1 MANDS
6 QDLGKE
12 SQENMQE
19 TAEHPAVS
27 DAQDD
32 ASHTQD
38 AASTDTIEGIAAED
52 DTAGPVVMAPSASSR
67 RSIINIPRSQRR
79 GLFAR
84 FAMIPEVEDPYCYYK
99 DSTKWLL
106 TLIIALA
113 AAAAPMGSAI
123 FYSSLPEIAEELDTT
138 STITNLSVAM
148 FLLSTGIFP
157 LWWSSFSETLGRR
170 TIYLISFT
178 MFIAFNV
185 ALAESTSVAML
196 IVMRILGGGAAA
208 SLQAVGAGTISGIWE
223 VLQRGRAMGIF
234 YLGPLCGPLLAPIIG
249 GGLAQSLV
257 AITSSTAV

>member
-6 QDLGKE
+6 QELEKG

-27 DAQDD
+27 DAQNDG
-32 ASHTQD
+32 SHTQD
-38 AASTDTIEGIAAED
+38 AASMDTIEGIAAED
-52 DTAGPVVMAPSASSR
+52 DTAGPVGMAPSASSR
-67 RSIINIPRSQRR
+67 RSIIKIPRSQRR
-79 GLFAR
+79 GLSAR
-84 FAMIPEVEDPYCYYK
+84 FAMIPEVEDPYCYK

-123 FYSSLPEIAEELDTT
+123 FYPSLPEIAEEFDTT

-148 FLLSTGIFP
+148 YLLSMGIFP

-178 MFIAFNV
+178 IFIAFNV

-208 SLQAVGAGTISGIWE
+208 SVQAVGAGTISDIWE
-223 VLQRGRAMGIF
+223 VRQRGRAMGNF
-234 YLGPLCGPLLAPIIG
+234 YLGTLCGMYFNKTPVTHEL
-249 GGLAQSLV
+249 
-257 AITSSTAV
+257 